1 MTRRRRKYLTAS
13 KLENK
18 PHSRETFSL
27 CESFGIDSKGTA
39 VLSVT
44 PLIALSLSSVADQL
58 TFQCEKTDLCSVEL
72 SSVARQPHAVGI
84 CFLNSLTNTSCFSRS
99 IVA

>member
-1 MTRRRRKYLTAS
+1 M
-13 KLENK
+13 
-18 PHSRETFSL
+18 
-27 CESFGIDSKGTA
+27 
-39 VLSVT
+39 LSVT

-58 TFQCEKTDLCSVEL
+58 TFQCKKTDLCLVEL
-72 SSVARQPHAVGI
+72 FSVAHQPHAHAVGI